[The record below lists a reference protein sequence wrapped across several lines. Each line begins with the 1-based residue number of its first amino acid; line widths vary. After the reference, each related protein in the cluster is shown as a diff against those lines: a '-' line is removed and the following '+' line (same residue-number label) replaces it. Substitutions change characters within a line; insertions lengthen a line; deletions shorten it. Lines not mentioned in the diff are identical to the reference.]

1 MSIFLSNRVIT
12 HFSVL
17 TQLELEENVISGSLN
32 QWVQHDVLYLL
43 VVTARVNIHSHR
55 LTPPSCL
62 FVHAGASSGSPE
74 LLSQIPRIKWHR
86 ISWSD
91 PWQVHAKS
99 VVTQL
104 HHLIPSRHQH
114 AASSSS
120 TEQSTNNTLYA
131 STSPPRIAAPLL
143 LLSPVPR
150 ARPLLWYQV
159 PFDLPSVKSCRLS
172 QCLWPIH
179 LTVLG
184 ARATALK

>member
-1 MSIFLSNRVIT
+1 MWLAD
-12 HFSVL
+12 
-17 TQLELEENVISGSLN
+17 LN
-32 QWVQHDVLYLL
+32 QWVKQDVLYSLI
-43 VVTARVNIHSHR
+43 VTARVNIHSHR

-74 LLSQIPRIKWHR
+74 LLSQIPRIKRRW
-86 ISWSD
+86 ISWSG
-91 PWQVHAKS
+91 PWEVHAKS
-99 VVTQL
+99 IVTRL
-104 HHLIPSRHQH
+104 HHLITSRHQH
-114 AASSSS
+114 AAFSSS
-120 TEQSTNNTLYA
+120 TEQSTNNTLFA
-131 STSPPRIAAPLL
+131 PTSPPRIAAPLL

-159 PFDLPSVKSCRLS
+159 PFDLPSVKSCRLI